1 MIRPV
6 LKMGEELLLEKAM
19 PVKAFGTPELRRL
32 VVDMWDTM
40 DVEGGIGIAAPQ
52 VGVSLQVICFGT
64 KESEEASGARRV
76 PRTVLIN
83 PVVEPVGEE
92 TMSAWEGCLSVPG
105 LRGRVVRPDAV
116 RYKGFDL
123 EGNRIERTVDG
134 LHARVVQHEADHLVG
149 ILYPMRVTDWRTF
162 GYSEV
167 LFPEKSKA

>member
-6 LKMGEELLLEKAM
+6 LKMGEELLLEKVM

-105 LRGRVVRPDAV
+105 LRGRVVRPLRSDTRGLTLRAT
-116 RYKGFDL
+116 GSS
-123 EGNRIERTVDG
+123 ERSTG
-134 LHARVVQHEADHLVG
+134 C
-149 ILYPMRVTDWRTF
+149 T
-162 GYSEV
+162 
-167 LFPEKSKA
+167 PESSSTRPIIWSAFSIRCA

>member
-64 KESEEASGARRV
+64 KAHAGFREPCSSIPLSNPSAKRR
-76 PRTVLIN
+76 
-83 PVVEPVGEE
+83 
-92 TMSAWEGCLSVPG
+92 
-105 LRGRVVRPDAV
+105 
-116 RYKGFDL
+116 
-123 EGNRIERTVDG
+123 
-134 LHARVVQHEADHLVG
+134 
-149 ILYPMRVTDWRTF
+149 
-162 GYSEV
+162 
-167 LFPEKSKA
+167 

>member
-83 PVVEPVGEE
+83 PVVEPVGEDDE
-92 TMSAWEGCLSVPG
+92 RLGRLPLGAGASRQGC
-105 LRGRVVRPDAV
+105 
-116 RYKGFDL
+116 
-123 EGNRIERTVDG
+123 
-134 LHARVVQHEADHLVG
+134 EAGCGPIQGV
-149 ILYPMRVTDWRTF
+149 
-162 GYSEV
+162 
-167 LFPEKSKA
+167 

>member
-64 KESEEASGARRV
+64 KESERSTGCTPESSSTR
-76 PRTVLIN
+76 PIIW
-83 PVVEPVGEE
+83 
-92 TMSAWEGCLSVPG
+92 SAFSIRC
-105 LRGRVVRPDAV
+105 A
-116 RYKGFDL
+116 
-123 EGNRIERTVDG
+123 
-134 LHARVVQHEADHLVG
+134 
-149 ILYPMRVTDWRTF
+149 
-162 GYSEV
+162 
-167 LFPEKSKA
+167 

>member
-64 KESEEASGARRV
+64 KESEEASGACRV
-76 PRTVLIN
+76 PRTVRRDDERLGRL
-83 PVVEPVGEE
+83 PLGAGA
-92 TMSAWEGCLSVPG
+92 SRQGC
-105 LRGRVVRPDAV
+105 
-116 RYKGFDL
+116 
-123 EGNRIERTVDG
+123 
-134 LHARVVQHEADHLVG
+134 EAGCGPIQGV
-149 ILYPMRVTDWRTF
+149 
-162 GYSEV
+162 
-167 LFPEKSKA
+167 

>member
-64 KESEEASGARRV
+64 KESEEASGSENRAHQSRCRTRRRRDDERLGRL
-76 PRTVLIN
+76 PLGAGASRQ
-83 PVVEPVGEE
+83 
-92 TMSAWEGCLSVPG
+92 GC
-105 LRGRVVRPDAV
+105 
-116 RYKGFDL
+116 
-123 EGNRIERTVDG
+123 
-134 LHARVVQHEADHLVG
+134 EAGCGPIQGV
-149 ILYPMRVTDWRTF
+149 
-162 GYSEV
+162 
-167 LFPEKSKA
+167 

>member
-105 LRGRVVRPDAV
+105 LRGRVVRPVAV

-134 LHARVVQHEADHLVG
+134 LHARVCL
-149 ILYPMRVTDWRTF
+149 LYTSPSPRD
-162 GYSEV
+162 S
-167 LFPEKSKA
+167 

>member
-105 LRGRVVRPDAV
+105 LRGRVGRPVGSDTRGLTLRAT
-116 RYKGFDL
+116 GSS
-123 EGNRIERTVDG
+123 ERSTG
-134 LHARVVQHEADHLVG
+134 C
-149 ILYPMRVTDWRTF
+149 T
-162 GYSEV
+162 
-167 LFPEKSKA
+167 PESSSTRPIIWSAFSIRCA

>member
-32 VVDMWDTM
+32 VVDMWD
-40 DVEGGIGIAAPQ
+40 
-52 VGVSLQVICFGT
+52 T

-105 LRGRVVRPDAV
+105 LRGRVVRPVAV

>member
-64 KESEEASGARRV
+64 KERAHAGFREPCSSIPLSNPSAKRR
-76 PRTVLIN
+76 
-83 PVVEPVGEE
+83 
-92 TMSAWEGCLSVPG
+92 
-105 LRGRVVRPDAV
+105 
-116 RYKGFDL
+116 
-123 EGNRIERTVDG
+123 
-134 LHARVVQHEADHLVG
+134 
-149 ILYPMRVTDWRTF
+149 
-162 GYSEV
+162 
-167 LFPEKSKA
+167 

>member
-76 PRTVLIN
+76 PRTVL
-83 PVVEPVGEE
+83 
-92 TMSAWEGCLSVPG
+92 G
-105 LRGRVVRPDAV
+105 LRGRVVRPVAV

>member
-6 LKMGEELLLEKAM
+6 LKMGAELLLEKAM

-83 PVVEPVGEE
+83 PVNKQE
-92 TMSAWEGCLSVPG
+92 TIYREDCNTNL
-105 LRGRVVRPDAV
+105 L
-116 RYKGFDL
+116 
-123 EGNRIERTVDG
+123 
-134 LHARVVQHEADHLVG
+134 AD
-149 ILYPMRVTDWRTF
+149 TQN
-162 GYSEV
+162 
-167 LFPEKSKA
+167 KK

>member
-32 VVDMWDTM
+32 VVDM
-40 DVEGGIGIAAPQ
+40 
-52 VGVSLQVICFGT
+52 
-64 KESEEASGARRV
+64 ESEEASGARRV

-105 LRGRVVRPDAV
+105 LRGRVVRPVAV

>member
-64 KESEEASGARRV
+64 KESERLRAHAGFREPCSSIPLSNPSAKRR
-76 PRTVLIN
+76 
-83 PVVEPVGEE
+83 
-92 TMSAWEGCLSVPG
+92 
-105 LRGRVVRPDAV
+105 
-116 RYKGFDL
+116 
-123 EGNRIERTVDG
+123 
-134 LHARVVQHEADHLVG
+134 
-149 ILYPMRVTDWRTF
+149 
-162 GYSEV
+162 
-167 LFPEKSKA
+167 

>member
-32 VVDMWDTM
+32 VADMWDTM
-40 DVEGGIGIAAPQ
+40 DVEGGIGIA
-52 VGVSLQVICFGT
+52 
-64 KESEEASGARRV
+64 ARRV

-105 LRGRVVRPDAV
+105 LRGRVVRPVAV
-116 RYKGFDL
+116 RYKGVDL

-134 LHARVVQHEADHLVG
+134 QHARVVQHEADHLVG

>member
-64 KESEEASGARRV
+64 KESEEASGARRFRE
-76 PRTVLIN
+76 PCSSIPLSN
-83 PVVEPVGEE
+83 P
-92 TMSAWEGCLSVPG
+92 SAK
-105 LRGRVVRPDAV
+105 RR
-116 RYKGFDL
+116 
-123 EGNRIERTVDG
+123 
-134 LHARVVQHEADHLVG
+134 
-149 ILYPMRVTDWRTF
+149 
-162 GYSEV
+162 
-167 LFPEKSKA
+167 

>member
-76 PRTVLIN
+76 
-83 PVVEPVGEE
+83 
-92 TMSAWEGCLSVPG
+92 
-105 LRGRVVRPDAV
+105 VRPVAV

>member
-64 KESEEASGARRV
+64 KESEEASRTQGSENRAHQSRCRTRRRRDDERLGRLPLGAGASRQ
-76 PRTVLIN
+76 
-83 PVVEPVGEE
+83 
-92 TMSAWEGCLSVPG
+92 GC
-105 LRGRVVRPDAV
+105 
-116 RYKGFDL
+116 
-123 EGNRIERTVDG
+123 
-134 LHARVVQHEADHLVG
+134 EAGCGPIQGV
-149 ILYPMRVTDWRTF
+149 
-162 GYSEV
+162 
-167 LFPEKSKA
+167 